1 MGANPVAVAVDPG
14 GAEAYADNYY
24 AATVSIID
32 TAASTSSAT
41 GSVTGSIPVGDGPLG
56 IAVSSDGAYAYVA
69 NNDDDT
75 VTVIDTTTDAVAGS
89 PVLVGQGPS
98 GIAVSPDGSRVYV
111 ANNRDATASVID
123 TGVSVAGGSATAG
136 LTVSAQ
142 QFAVPDGTTADQC
155 PDLAPASIDWPAL
168 ASLRDQG
175 WHVSWA
181 QWPNAGAGGAVCT
194 RQPYVTGQT
203 WHVRTRS

>member
-1 MGANPVAVAVDPG
+1 VGANPVAVAVDPG

-75 VTVIDTTTDAVAGS
+75 VTVIDT
-89 PVLVGQGPS
+89 
-98 GIAVSPDGSRVYV
+98 
-111 ANNRDATASVID
+111 
-123 TGVSVAGGSATAG
+123 GVSVAGDSATAG
-136 LTVSAQ
+136 LTASAQ
-142 QFAVPDGTTADQC
+142 QFAVPDGTAADQC
-155 PDLAPASIDWPAL
+155 PGLAPASIDWPAL
-168 ASLRDQG
+168 ASVRDQG